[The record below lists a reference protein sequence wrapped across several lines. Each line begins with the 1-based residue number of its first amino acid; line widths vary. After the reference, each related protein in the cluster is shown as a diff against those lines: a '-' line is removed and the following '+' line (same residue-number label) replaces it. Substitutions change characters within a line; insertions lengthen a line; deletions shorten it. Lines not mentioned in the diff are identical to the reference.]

1 MNNSSSAA
9 VAASPRD
16 ATPAPIGERIADAPR
31 PPGPVVV
38 VRRGAATWSVPAGD
52 SERLLG
58 NSAPDW
64 FALESSPCATC
75 VKSGHHRSTWRVA
88 LDGGRTVFAKVFD
101 DRGVSVA
108 ALWRRWTHNTPA
120 EREWRVML
128 ALRAR
133 KTPVTQPLALGF
145 SETPLRRFVLL
156 AEGING
162 ATNLTQAW
170 SARRIATLYPL
181 ECVQKPLSPVGGEG
195 RVRGSSDALLERS
208 SANKLIGAVA
218 RLWASSHD
226 CGFAHPD
233 GHPAN
238 VLVFTLPTGDPAAMF
253 VDVAGGLR
261 RIPSPR
267 ASEPVSTRHAIRSLA
282 QLDQYFHRTATR
294 SQRLRFW
301 RRYWSL
307 REKSADI
314 AAILGRRVRPGRT
327 ISAERRLLCRL
338 FDESAVHA
346 AALAR
351 QRDRRLRRNG
361 KYFARLAFGDGWHA
375 TVTQQLERRHLFPE
389 PHVPDRTAEQWR
401 ELLRSLVESSV
412 SRERIAADPTIRCVR
427 CPSQGTFASVIR
439 SLVGSPARRVFERCH
454 QLRHRDIAAP
464 LALAYLERRS
474 PLGLVRESFL
484 VVPESGRK

>member
-1 MNNSSSAA
+1 MMPSVNDSTSIA

-16 ATPAPIGERIADAPR
+16 ATTAPIGERIADAPR
-31 PPGPVVV
+31 PTGPLVI
-38 VRRGAATWSVPAGD
+38 VRRGAATWSVMAGD

-64 FALESSPCATC
+64 FALESSPCAAF
-75 VKSGHHRSTWRVA
+75 VKCGYHRSTWRVT

-101 DRGVSVA
+101 DRGVSLP
-108 ALWRRWTHNTPA
+108 ALWQRRTHNTPA

-133 KTPVTQPLALGF
+133 KAPVTQPLALGV
-145 SETPLRRFVLL
+145 SETPLRRLVLL
-156 AEGING
+156 AEGVDG

-170 SARRIATLYPL
+170 SARRIANLP
-181 ECVQKPLSPVGGEG
+181 P
-195 RVRGSSDALLERS
+195 LERS
-208 SANKLIGAVA
+208 SANELIGAVA

-238 VLVFTLPTGDPAAMF
+238 VLIFTSPTDQSAAVF
-253 VDVAGGLR
+253 VDVAGSLR

-267 ASEPVSTRHAIRSLA
+267 ASKPVRTRHALRSLA

-294 SQRLRFW
+294 PQRLRFW
-301 RRYWSL
+301 RSYWSL
-307 REKSADI
+307 RESPADVVGSR
-314 AAILGRRVRPGRT
+314 L
-327 ISAERRLLCRL
+327 AERRLLRRL

-361 KYFARLAFGDGWHA
+361 KYFARIALGDGWHA
-375 TVTQQLERRHLFPE
+375 TVTQELERRHLFPE
-389 PHVPDRTAEQWR
+389 PQVPDRTAEQWR
-401 ELLRSLVESSV
+401 ELFRSLIESSG
-412 SRERIAADPTIRCVR
+412 SRERIAADPTIRCVHCR
-427 CPSQGTFASVIR
+427 PKGVLARVIE
-439 SLVGSPARRVFERCH
+439 SLVGSPARQVYERCH

-474 PLGLVRESFL
+474 PLGLVRDSFL
-484 VVPESGRK
+484 VVPESVRK

>member
-1 MNNSSSAA
+1 MIPSVNDSTSAA

-16 ATPAPIGERIADAPR
+16 ATTAPIGELIADAPR
-31 PPGPVVV
+31 PPGPLVV
-38 VRRGAATWSVPAGD
+38 VRRGAATWSLLAGD
-52 SERLLG
+52 SEKLLG
-58 NSAPDW
+58 SSAPDW
-64 FALESSPCATC
+64 FALESSPNTTC
-75 VKSGHHRSTWRVA
+75 VKRGHQRSTWRVA
-88 LDGGRTVFAKVFD
+88 LNCGRTVFAKVFD
-101 DRGVSVA
+101 DRSVSLA
-108 ALWRRWTHNTPA
+108 ALWQRWTHNTPA
-120 EREWRVML
+120 EREWRASL

-133 KTPVTQPLALGF
+133 NVPVVQPLALGI
-145 SETPLRRFVLL
+145 TDGPPRRLVLL
-156 AEGING
+156 TEGVDG

-170 SARRIATLYPL
+170 AARRTAT
-181 ECVQKPLSPVGGEG
+181 S
-195 RVRGSSDALLERS
+195 ERS
-208 SANKLIGAVA
+208 RAGGLIGAVA

-238 VLVFTLPTGDPAAMF
+238 VLILTSPAGQAAALF
-253 VDVAGGLR
+253 VDVAAGLR

-301 RRYWSL
+301 RCYWSL
-307 REKSADI
+307 REKSADVVGSR
-314 AAILGRRVRPGRT
+314 L
-327 ISAERRLLCRL
+327 AERRMLRRL

-351 QRDRRLRRNG
+351 QRDRRLRRDG

-389 PHVPDRTAEQWR
+389 PQVPDRTAEQWR
-401 ELLRSLVESSV
+401 ELLRSFIELPAVQP
-412 SRERIAADPTIRCVR
+412 RIAADPTIRYVR
-427 CPSQGTFASVIR
+427 CQSQGTFASAIR
-439 SLVGSPARRVFERCH
+439 SLVGSPARQVFERCH

-464 LALAYLERRS
+464 LTLAYLERRS

-484 VVPESGRK
+484 VVPENVRK